1 MQMQAERA
9 AAYYHLNQGGG
20 GRPAAGAAVL
30 PRDAREPAKNAG
42 DREKRR
48 SVERGAWGRARGSVV
63 AATGLAQSVAHL
75 GYGGRRASTAANI
88 SARKSRESCA
98 PGSRHGSVVTPH
110 SMRGSVGARGSV
122 VASPHGSP
130 GPSELHQ
137 QDSSRASALSDAH
150 LAASYMQEPSP

>member
-9 AAYYHLNQGGG
+9 AAYYHSTQGGG

-48 SVERGAWGRARGSVV
+48 SVERGAWGARARGSVV

-110 SMRGSVGARGSV
+110 SMRGSV

-130 GPSELHQ
+130 GPSELHG